1 MGFHYTPNLLFA
13 AAFAIFV
20 FVVLFSG
27 PVFAYGYSLCGG
39 FLYSAAGFLRSAF
52 WDAFR
57 LLYVSFLLRGAT
69 LLPVSTF
76 VSVQHLFPL
85 GMIVGF
91 FGSSLL
97 PGSFCVFDPV
107 LAFVGLLLAC
117 LV

>member
-76 VSVQHLFPL
+76 VSV
-85 GMIVGF
+85 
-91 FGSSLL
+91 
-97 PGSFCVFDPV
+97 
-107 LAFVGLLLAC
+107 
-117 LV
+117 